1 LVWSGWVISALS
13 LVAAYGLAASHDAAV
28 WWVLVWAAPTLG
40 CASVGAL
47 LCLRAPRNPISWLVL
62 SLGVS
67 QAIGY
72 LLDAYSAAALG
83 LAGGRA
89 AAVAADLI
97 ESLPPLVLL
106 PPLLLLFPDGR
117 LPSRRW
123 RPVAVFVV
131 IVSVVAVLSTAMSPG
146 TLAINSTPPRNNP
159 LGIGGSI
166 GATVGVVGF
175 ACYVILSCVV
185 LAAAASLA
193 TRFRQATGDL
203 RQQLKWIACGA
214 ALLGFAAIAAV
225 PLSSVSNI
233 VGALPEVLAATFTVT
248 GVGVAV
254 MRYRLYQIDVIIQ
267 KTLVYTALI
276 GSLGLAYLAGIYL
289 MDDLLQTLT
298 GQSSALAVTLSTL
311 AVAAGFRPLQR
322 RIQRAVDH
330 RFYRRKY
337 DAAETLAAFAGRLR
351 DQIELD
357 ALSSSVLAVVTA
369 TLQPTYA
376 SLWLLP
382 TKPHP
387 LEPGRRDT
395 GSARTPLMPPSTL

>member
-1 LVWSGWVISALS
+1 VWSGWVISALS
-13 LVAAYGLAASHDAAV
+13 LVGAYGLAASHDAAV

-47 LCLRAPRNPISWLVL
+47 LCLRAPRNPISWLL
-62 SLGVS
+62 LALGVS

-72 LLDAYSAAALG
+72 LFDAYSAAALG

-89 AAVAADLI
+89 AAVAAGLI

-131 IVSVVAVLSTAMSPG
+131 IVSVVAMLSTAMSPG
-146 TLAINSTPPRNNP
+146 TLGINSTPPRDNP
-159 LGIGGSI
+159 LGIGGSV
-166 GATVGVVGF
+166 GAAVGVVGF
-175 ACYVILSCVV
+175 ACYLTLAGVV
-185 LAAAASLA
+185 LAAAGSLA
-193 TRFRQATGDL
+193 TRFRRATGDL

-214 ALLGFAAIAAV
+214 ALLGFAAIGSV

-233 VGALPEVLAATFTVT
+233 AGALLWVVAATFTVT

-267 KTLVYTALI
+267 KTLVYTTLV
-276 GSLGLAYLAGIYL
+276 GSLALAYLAGIY
-289 MDDLLQTLT
+289 MIDNLLQTLT

-311 AVAAGFRPLQR
+311 AVAAAFRPLQR

-337 DAAETLAAFAGRLR
+337 DAAETLDAFAGRLR

-357 ALSSSVLAVVTA
+357 ALSGSVLAVVTA

-395 GSARTPLMPPSTL
+395 GSTRTPLTPPSTL

>member
-1 LVWSGWVISALS
+1 
-13 LVAAYGLAASHDAAV
+13 
-28 WWVLVWAAPTLG
+28 
-40 CASVGAL
+40 
-47 LCLRAPRNPISWLVL
+47 
-62 SLGVS
+62 
-67 QAIGY
+67 
-72 LLDAYSAAALG
+72 
-83 LAGGRA
+83 
-89 AAVAADLI
+89 
-97 ESLPPLVLL
+97 
-106 PPLLLLFPDGR
+106 
-117 LPSRRW
+117 
-123 RPVAVFVV
+123 
-131 IVSVVAVLSTAMSPG
+131 
-146 TLAINSTPPRNNP
+146 
-159 LGIGGSI
+159 
-166 GATVGVVGF
+166 
-175 ACYVILSCVV
+175 
-185 LAAAASLA
+185 
-193 TRFRQATGDL
+193 
-203 RQQLKWIACGA
+203 
-214 ALLGFAAIAAV
+214 
-225 PLSSVSNI
+225 
-233 VGALPEVLAATFTVT
+233 
-248 GVGVAV
+248 

-311 AVAAGFRPLQR
+311 AVAAAFRPLQR